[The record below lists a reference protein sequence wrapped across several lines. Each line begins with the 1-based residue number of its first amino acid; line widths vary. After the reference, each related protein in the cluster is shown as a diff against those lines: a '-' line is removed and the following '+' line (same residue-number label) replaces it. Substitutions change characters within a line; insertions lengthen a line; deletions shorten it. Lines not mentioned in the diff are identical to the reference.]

1 MEEPKRP
8 KPGMR
13 IDLTAKDIHFGIRGG
28 LYFAVPT
35 YLAFSFGNFYQHR
48 GDLSQF
54 LIPRVIVSSILG
66 FVAIMVIMIIYRV
79 YLGGGNGDK
88 A

>member
-1 MEEPKRP
+1 MEEQEQP

-13 IDLTAKDIHFGIRGG
+13 RHLTAKDIYFGIRGG

-35 YLAFSFGNFYQHR
+35 YLAFSFGNFYQHH

-54 LIPRVIVSSILG
+54 LIRRVIVGSILG
-66 FVAIMVIMIIYRV
+66 FMAMMVIMVIYRV
-79 YLGGGNGDK
+79 CLGGRDDE